1 MKPRDEAFAR
11 PAEISAEALRTSAKL
26 ELQGG
31 QITFAVEVTYNPNR
45 YRHMVTGGRI
55 TSGTCGAP
63 WDITGG
69 TIGDQLRLDAKR
81 AGQDS
86 CAGTITIVGEY
97 RNPPG
102 VPGYV
107 RLRGHD
113 LLVQAHG
120 QVRVLTR
127 SPQVRAADTAGC
139 PPPVPSATR
148 GAAPRSLPVRPDRDG
163 GRLNRRSATVP

>member
-11 PAEISAEALRTSAKL
+11 PTEISAEALRTSAKL

-31 QITFAVEVTYNPNR
+31 RITFAVEVTYNPNR

-55 TSGTCGAP
+55 TSGIRGAP

-86 CAGTITIVGEY
+86 CTGTITIVGEY
-97 RNPPG
+97 QNPPA
-102 VPGYV
+102 Y
-107 RLRGHD
+107 RGTYGFEGATSSFKHT
-113 LLVQAHG
+113 
-120 QVRVLTR
+120 TR
-127 SPQVRAADTAGC
+127 YGC
-139 PPPVPSATR
+139 
-148 GAAPRSLPVRPDRDG
+148 
-163 GRLNRRSATVP
+163 